1 MSLWYSSGM
10 ISKTVEIHLDTFDP
24 DILTKPKDQ
33 ISKAMDEEVKVF
45 NQSMLRAG
53 QQMLTAYE
61 RTILKTYLAYKLG
74 LPLVQAK

>member
-1 MSLWYSSGM
+1 M
-10 ISKTVEIHLDTFDP
+10 IAKTVDIQLDTFDQ
-24 DILTKPKDQ
+24 DILQKPKEQ

-45 NQSMLRAG
+45 NQALLRTG

-74 LPLVQAK
+74 IQLK